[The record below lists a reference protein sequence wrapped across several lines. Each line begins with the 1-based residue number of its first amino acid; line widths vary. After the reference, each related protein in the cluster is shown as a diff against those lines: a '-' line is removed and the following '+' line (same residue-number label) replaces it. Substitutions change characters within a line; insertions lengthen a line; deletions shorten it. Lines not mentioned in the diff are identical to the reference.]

1 MKYIIRFTLGIF
13 LLTLVTN
20 CEVDDICTETVLT
33 PKLIVKFYDNDDL
46 TLPKKVTGI
55 YVWAEGK
62 DSLYEDATA
71 DSLLLPLN
79 NLTNTTKYLLSTG
92 NQIDTLLVSY
102 DKEDIFVS
110 RSCGYKT
117 NFSLPANPSITQH
130 WINGISMNETPQP
143 VVNQNKAHVKIY
155 H

>member
-1 MKYIIRFTLGIF
+1 MKHFIRFILGIF
-13 LLTLVTN
+13 LVTLVTN

-79 NLTNTTKYLLSTG
+79 NLTNTTKYLLSIG

>member
-1 MKYIIRFTLGIF
+1 MKHFIRFILGIF
-13 LLTLVTN
+13 LVTLVTN

-33 PKLIVKFYDNDDL
+33 PKLIVKFYDNDTL
-46 TLPKKVTGI
+46 TLAKKVTGI

-62 DSLYEDATA
+62 DSLYENATA

-79 NLTNTTKYLLSTG
+79 NATNSTKYLLSIG
-92 NQIDTLLVSY
+92 NQIDTLIVNY

-117 NFSLPANPSITQH
+117 HFSIPANPSITQH
-130 WINGISMNETPQP
+130 WMTGISIIETPQP
-143 VVNQNKAHVKIY
+143 VVNQNKAHVKI
-155 H
+155 HH